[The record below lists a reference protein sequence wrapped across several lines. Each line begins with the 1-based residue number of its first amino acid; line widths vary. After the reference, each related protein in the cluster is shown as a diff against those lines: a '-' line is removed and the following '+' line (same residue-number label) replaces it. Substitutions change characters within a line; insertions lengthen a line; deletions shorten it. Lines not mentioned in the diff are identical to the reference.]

1 LLENARPRTALAR
14 RVLAEEDVIKQMAFG
29 SYPAVYL
36 SEKGE
41 ARVALLSDLVESLI
55 LRDAS
60 DLFKVKRIDAFR
72 RLLSLLAGQAGDL
85 VNFSE
90 LASVCNAD
98 VGTLSSYVAI
108 LEENHIVQRVP
119 PFAGG
124 KRVELTS
131 APKVYFIDCG
141 IRNRLLNN
149 HSSDFGLR
157 TDAGHLFENWVF
169 SELCKGLP
177 LTDPIRFWRSKAGA
191 EVDFVIEHGSALHA
205 VECKFASLKR
215 PGISRSIRSF
225 VEAYKPKRLAV
236 VNLTL
241 EEEMRVGATTLT
253 FVTPLGFIDW
263 LAALST

>member
-1 LLENARPRTALAR
+1 LLENAGPPTAIAR
-14 RVLAEEDVIKQMAFG
+14 RALAEEVVIKQMSFG

-36 SEKGE
+36 SGKDET
-41 ARVALLSDLVESLI
+41 RVALLSDLVESLI

-60 DLFKVKRIDAFR
+60 DLFKVRRIDAFR
-72 RLLSLLAGQAGDL
+72 RLLTLLAGQVGDL

-90 LASVCNAD
+90 SASVCNAD
-98 VGTLSSYVAI
+98 VGTLSSHVEI

-157 TDAGHLFENWVF
+157 TDAGHLFENWAF
-169 SELCKGLP
+169 TELCKGLP

-191 EVDFVIEHGSALHA
+191 EVDFVIEHGGGLHA
-205 VECKFASLKR
+205 VECKFASLKQ
-215 PGISRSIRSF
+215 PAISRSVRSF
-225 VEAYKPKRLAV
+225 IEAYRPKRLAV

-241 EEEMRVGATTLT
+241 EKKMRLGVTTVS

-263 LAALST
+263 LSALPP